1 MNALQTVLN
10 STVGSGVESW
20 ILAFLLNS
28 LWQVPL
34 VFIAAS
40 AAARLARPAGPRLE
54 HRVWVGALL
63 LEAALPL
70 CQVRLDELG
79 RQAWSIALW
88 FLRGPAANGETRVIL
103 GAGTG
108 ARMALPWH
116 TATALEAIAAAYL
129 CGLLYFAARLAWGV
143 WTTEK
148 LRRNATP
155 VALAGAAGDSLAGS
169 LSRCEQQMGLPAGGI
184 FLASSAATFG
194 PATVGFRRQTLLLP
208 PAFLEKLTPAEL
220 DALLAHELAHMRRW
234 DFLKNLVYGIVSLPI
249 AYHPITAL
257 TRARLAET
265 RELVCD
271 AMAAEAVGGRDGYAR
286 SLLQLARMLS
296 ANPAPKILHAIGILD
311 ANIFERRVMHLT
323 RKSNE
328 ATGGRRFSLAAGC
341 VLLALATCASALA
354 LRMDVKAPDQNPAPK
369 SIHVKQDALKIVSKV
384 QPVYPKSAK
393 EKRIQGTVE
402 LGAVIGKDGAMEN
415 LKVLS
420 GPSELQQP
428 SLDAVRQWRY
438 EPYLLNGDPIE
449 VQTTIKVI
457 YTLKK

>member
-1 MNALQTVLN
+1 
-10 STVGSGVESW
+10 
-20 ILAFLLNS
+20 
-28 LWQVPL
+28 
-34 VFIAAS
+34 
-40 AAARLARPAGPRLE
+40 
-54 HRVWVGALL
+54 
-63 LEAALPL
+63 
-70 CQVRLDELG
+70 
-79 RQAWSIALW
+79 
-88 FLRGPAANGETRVIL
+88 
-103 GAGTG
+103 
-108 ARMALPWH
+108 MALPWH

-184 FLASSAATFG
+184 CLASSAAIFG

-208 PAFLEKLTPAEL
+208 PAFLDKLTPAEL

-323 RKSNE
+323 RRSKE

-384 QPVYPKSAK
+384 QPVYPESAK
-393 EKRIQGTVE
+393 QKRIQGTVE

-438 EPYLLNGDPIE
+438 QPYLLNGDPIE